1 MTVVESYVQKEL
13 FNLQDE
19 AYKKFHSKLI
29 PNVSADLIIGVR
41 TPALRKFA
49 KDFSKHE
56 YANEFLNSLPHKYY
70 EENNLHGFLIEQI
83 KDYDT
88 LTKRLDEFLPYV
100 DNWATC
106 DLMRPKIFKK
116 NKDRLIEKIDEWID
130 SDNTYMKR
138 FAIEMLMSFYL
149 DEDFKLEYAQKV
161 ATVKSE
167 EYYVNMM
174 IAWYFATALAK
185 QYESIIP
192 FIAGKK
198 LEKWVHNKTIQKAVE
213 SYRITNEQ
221 KVYLRSLKA

>member
-19 AYKKFHSKLI
+19 AYKKFHSKLM

-83 KDYDT
+83 KDYDI

-130 SDNTYMKR
+130 SDHTYMKR

-192 FIAGKK
+192 FIEGKK

>member
-56 YANEFLNSLPHKYY
+56 CANEFLNSLPHKYY

-138 FAIEMLMSFYL
+138 FAIEMLMTFYL

-192 FIAGKK
+192 FIEGKK

>member
-19 AYKKFHSKLI
+19 AYKIFHSKLI

-56 YANEFLNSLPHKYY
+56 CANEFLNSLPHKYY

-130 SDNTYMKR
+130 SDHTYMKR

-192 FIAGKK
+192 FIEGKK